1 MEGSICSQSTAGADA
16 DTGTRGVGGTWR
28 GAPQPVLVV
37 SPAGTVR
44 EANESA
50 AALLPSAVPGAPLP
64 AAAPAWLALAHQR
77 LAAAAETASPGDSPD
92 EAGESVRGEAGDRL
106 LEAHP
111 SLRDDGAVVWWLTDL
126 TDRRRAE
133 EAEEAVRLERLR
145 TEFLAEASNQLLAS
159 LNPRRS
165 MEVTA
170 QLAARHL
177 ADAAVVV
184 APALDGRLPMTY
196 CGPGGRIT
204 RHDVHAD
211 ACSVPGLSEA
221 LQGFPP
227 VPSRWI
233 DPAAAPEWVVPPGFG
248 GPVGS
253 MAVTPLP
260 GHGVPAGALLLVRRS
275 DRASFSESEETLARI
290 FAARAGAAMSA
301 ARLYAEQSA
310 ITRVLMRELLPPP
323 LRPLRGIEFAGGYRP
338 SDDSERI
345 GGDFYNVHPGTGG
358 DEECLAVLGDVCG
371 KGLEAAALTGKIR
384 NTVHALLPMA
394 TDHLRMLNLL
404 NGALLGSRSTR
415 FATLVLASAVRSG
428 AGVRL
433 RLTSAGHPAP
443 LIVRAGGRVEEAAT
457 RGCLV
462 GVLPEVRANTAVTE
476 LAPGETCLLYT
487 DGITEAR
494 GGPFGDEMF
503 GEQRL
508 GETLAECAGM
518 PAEAVVER
526 VQMLAAEW
534 VGPGRHDDMAV
545 VAIGAP
551 RRQHPGP
558 AAAPARRALPDL
570 PPQERHPV

>member
-1 MEGSICSQSTAGADA
+1 MESSICSQSTAGADA
-16 DTGTRGVGGTWR
+16 DTGARGVGGTWR

-64 AAAPAWLALAHQR
+64 AAVPAWLALAHQR
-77 LAAAAETASPGDSPD
+77 LAAAAETASPGDTPD
-92 EAGESVRGEAGDRL
+92 GAGESVRGEAGDRL

-211 ACSVPGLSEA
+211 ARSVPGLSEA

-233 DPAAAPEWVVPPGFG
+233 DPAAAPDWVVPPGFG

-260 GHGVPAGALLLVRRS
+260 GHGVPAGALVLVRRS

-443 LIVRAGGRVEEAAT
+443 LIVRAGGLVEEAAT

-508 GETLAECAGM
+508 GEALAECAGM

-570 PPQERHPV
+570 PPQERHPG

>member
-1 MEGSICSQSTAGADA
+1 MCSQSPAGADA
-16 DTGTRGVGGTWR
+16 GAGTGVGGAWLA
-28 GAPQPVLVV
+28 APCPVLVV
-37 SPAGTVR
+37 DRSGTVR
-44 EANESA
+44 GVNRA
-50 AALLPSAVPGAPLP
+50 AAELLPAVVTCAPL
-64 AAAPAWLALAHQR
+64 AAAGPAWLALAHQR
-77 LAAAAETASPGDSPD
+77 LVTAPGAGSPGPASGQ
-92 EAGESVRGEAGDRL
+92 AGERW

-111 SLRDDGAVVWWLTDL
+111 SPGENGAVVWWLTDL
-126 TDRRRAE
+126 TDRHRAE
-133 EAEEAVRLERLR
+133 EAERAVRVERRR
-145 TEFLAEASNQLLAS
+145 TAFLAEASNQLLAS
-159 LNPRRS
+159 LNPHRC

-184 APALDGRLPMTY
+184 APETDGRLPLTY
-196 CGPGGRIT
+196 CAPEGRVSRGDIPGDPRLM
-204 RHDVHAD
+204 
-211 ACSVPGLSEA
+211 PGLSEA

-233 DPAAAPEWVVPPGFG
+233 DPASAPAWAVPPGFE

-260 GHGVPAGALLLVRRS
+260 GHGVPAGALILVRRS
-275 DRASFSESEETLARI
+275 DQACFSESEELLARV

-301 ARLYAEQSA
+301 ARLYAEQAA
-310 ITRVLMRELLPPP
+310 ITSVLMRELLPPS
-323 LRPLRGIEFAGGYRP
+323 LGRLRGIDFAGRYRP

-345 GGDFYNVHPGTGG
+345 GGDFYNVHPGPGG

-394 TDHLRMLNLL
+394 TDHLRLLNMLNS
-404 NGALLGSRSTR
+404 ALLGSGVTR
-415 FATLVLASAVRSG
+415 FATLVLASAVRRGG
-428 AGVRL
+428 AVDL

-443 LIVRAGGRVEEAAT
+443 LVVRADGEVEEAET

-462 GVLPEVRANTAVTE
+462 GVLPEVRARTATAR

-487 DGITEAR
+487 DGITEAK
-494 GGPFGDEMF
+494 GGPFGDEQF

-508 GETLAECAGM
+508 RAALAECAGA
-518 PAEAVVER
+518 PAEAVAER
-526 VQMLAAEW
+526 VQMLAAQW
-534 VGPGRHDDMAV
+534 VGSGRHDDMAV

-551 RRQHPGP
+551 RAGLPGGP
-558 AAAPARRALPDL
+558 GSPIPCG
-570 PPQERHPV
+570 PPPPHADQENRPG